1 MGFQL
6 TGVES
11 EKLPEISDEKKR
23 PPVFC
28 YKKTPFE
35 FSQLSQKNEL
45 LQLIWRRCL
54 SIIEASR
61 PAPVIDE
68 EKLKFFI
75 SKIAI

>member
-35 FSQLSQKNEL
+35 FSQLSQQN
-45 LQLIWRRCL
+45 
-54 SIIEASR
+54 
-61 PAPVIDE
+61 
-68 EKLKFFI
+68 
-75 SKIAI
+75 